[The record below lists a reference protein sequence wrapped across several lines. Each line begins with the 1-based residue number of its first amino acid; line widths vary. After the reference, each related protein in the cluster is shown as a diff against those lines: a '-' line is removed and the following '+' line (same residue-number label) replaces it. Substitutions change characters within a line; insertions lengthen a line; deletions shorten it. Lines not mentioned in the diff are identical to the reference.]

1 MKMKNSLLV
10 IVISTLIIAS
20 SCGLSEGKI
29 VNNNDEIN
37 MNNPIAAELPSV
49 FVLKD
54 DYYLYPGQYNNVLQ
68 IAEFDN
74 PSNITTVAYYPTHQ
88 SSIIINLHVEDN
100 LLIMTTVLNKEIGL
114 EIVNITNILYPTYL
128 GHYIANTSN
137 GYEYMGTHEASRYE
151 VQKQNDFCYLLANGV
166 HHVNNDTI
174 RIIDCS
180 DLENLIE
187 SARYA
192 PEFYSINDFAVKN
205 EFLYVLSGDKQKID
219 IVNITDKSNP
229 KKIKTWI
236 TNEKCYGIEFYQD
249 YMFIYSDFN
258 IIRMYN
264 IIDPLS
270 PVLINSYSRFTTEY
284 DPFHD
289 LVFWKHYFAGIT
301 IDFIF
306 VYDINNLTSNQSIS
320 AFECLDEGYGDFLV
334 GLYSKDLLYVL
345 RASEHEER
353 TLFVFDVS
361 DVTSIIKIYPE
372 GVADKIPLPSY
383 VYITSFLATC
393 VIIQRIK
400 ARKSKK

>member
-1 MKMKNSLLV
+1 MKNSLLV

-29 VNNNDEIN
+29 VNKNDEIN
-37 MNNPIAAELPSV
+37 VNNPVVAELPSV
-49 FVLKD
+49 FALKD
-54 DYYLYPGQYNNVLQ
+54 DYYLYPGQYNNILQ

-88 SSIIINLHVEDN
+88 SSRIINLYVEDN
-100 LLIMTTVLNKEIGL
+100 LLIMTTVLNEEIGL
-114 EIVNITNILYPTYL
+114 EFVNITNILYPTYL
-128 GHYIANTSN
+128 GHYIALTSSIH
-137 GYEYMGTHEASRYE
+137 EYMGLHEASRYE
-151 VQKQNDFCYLLANGV
+151 VQKQNDFCYLLANGEYRI
-166 HHVNNDTI
+166 NNDTI

-192 PEFYSINDFAVKN
+192 LEFYSINDFAVKN

-236 TNEKCYGIEFYQD
+236 TNESCYGIEFYKD
-249 YMFIYSDFN
+249 YMFIYSDFY
-258 IIRMYN
+258 IRMYY

-270 PVLINSYSRFTTEY
+270 PVLINSYSRFTNEY
-284 DPFHD
+284 DRFHD
-289 LVFWKHYFAGIT
+289 LVFWNHYFAGIAS
-301 IDFIF
+301 DFIF

-320 AFECLDEGYGDFLV
+320 AFECLDEGYGYFLV
-334 GLYSKDLLYVL
+334 GLYSKDLLYIL
-345 RASEHEER
+345 RASEQEER

-383 VYITSFLATC
+383 VYIISFLATC